1 MICTHLIFC
10 GFTERKGWF
19 WKGKLVPL
27 SPQYFRIF
35 QPRVFSIIPYVY
47 TEWDA
52 FYNTVVVVTACTNR
66 RRSQQSPRQLC
77 HLLLGKKRVASCSF
91 VERCK
96 RICCPSLQGKGA
108 GLDVFYHIPH
118 LSSWCIISR
127 TILQFKNP
135 CLIHL
140 TCYPPDRNS
149 NTIASLPRWP
159 ECDSMYES
167 QRPWHVC
174 SVLMFPNGNHRG
186 PKWSLSSKQERK
198 ILSFRV
204 FRGFSCFLVT
214 LCLLLV
220 AQKINNSKEKKK
232 TRKKLINIKRWQ
244 FGFGEA

>member
-1 MICTHLIFC
+1 MRKNKQVFHIKKPMICTHLIFC

-27 SPQYFRIF
+27 SPQYFRISH
-35 QPRVFSIIPYVY
+35 PRVFSIIPYVY

-140 TCYPPDRNS
+140 TCCPPDKNI
-149 NTIASLPRWP
+149 NTMHTFPIDQSVIPCMKVRGHGTFVL
-159 ECDSMYES
+159 CSCS
-167 QRPWHVC
+167 QMGITVVQNEACLVSKKGRFYLLEFLEGFLGFW
-174 SVLMFPNGNHRG
+174 L
-186 PKWSLSSKQERK
+186 LSA
-198 ILSFRV
+198 
-204 FRGFSCFLVT
+204 CFLWH
-214 LCLLLV
+214 
-220 AQKINNSKEKKK
+220 
-232 TRKKLINIKRWQ
+232 RK
-244 FGFGEA
+244 